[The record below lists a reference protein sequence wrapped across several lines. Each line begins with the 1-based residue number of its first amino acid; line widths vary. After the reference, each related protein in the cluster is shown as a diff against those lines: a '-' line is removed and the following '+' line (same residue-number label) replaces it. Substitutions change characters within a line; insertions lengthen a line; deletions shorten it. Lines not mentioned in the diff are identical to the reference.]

1 MSRDELR
8 RRCSDQGAHWRLEA
22 DEVSSHSDPG
32 HDSVLGRL
40 ESGYDTSP
48 QSVCELRDVRLFG
61 SRGLLQTADGA
72 FVLPRNA
79 PYWFDEQV
87 RHGSPQAA
95 LDRLRQRVS
104 GAVGSTDPDST
115 IDVAV
120 NMVMR
125 TRPHYAHWLLE
136 YLPMLRAVS
145 FYEETT
151 GTTPTLIVNS
161 DPPDWMRKSL
171 DLLGYDESRR
181 HEWDDGRATI
191 DRLVFPFSSVVGSTL
206 GAVSYVPAEH
216 RWLRGELLDSVSGT
230 DPSGTNRY
238 YISRQGMDKRYVLNF
253 DEIRPI
259 LEAYDF
265 EIIRPEEL
273 AVTEQIRT
281 FSRGS
286 FFVGPLGGG
295 LHNTFYATA
304 ATVLELLPP
313 RTLYPTQC
321 LLDNEL
327 GHDYT
332 RLAGDQ
338 YPVAAYEAAAGAGH
352 KNTPFRV
359 DPATLRLAI
368 ESKL

>member
-1 MSRDELR
+1 
-8 RRCSDQGAHWRLEA
+8 
-22 DEVSSHSDPG
+22 
-32 HDSVLGRL
+32 
-40 ESGYDTSP
+40 
-48 QSVCELRDVRLFG
+48 
-61 SRGLLQTADGA
+61 
-72 FVLPRNA
+72 
-79 PYWFDEQV
+79 
-87 RHGSPQAA
+87 
-95 LDRLRQRVS
+95 
-104 GAVGSTDPDST
+104 
-115 IDVAV
+115 
-120 NMVMR
+120 MVMR

-151 GTTPTLIVNS
+151 GKTPTLIVNS
-161 DPPDWMRKSL
+161 DPPDWMRESL
-171 DLLGYDESRR
+171 DLLGYHENRR
-181 HEWDDGRATI
+181 HEWDGDRATI

-206 GAVSYVPAEH
+206 EAVSYVPAEH

-230 DPSGTNRY
+230 DRSGANRY

-253 DEIRPI
+253 AEIRPI

-265 EIIRPEEL
+265 EVVRPEEL
-273 AVTEQIRT
+273 SVTEQIRK
-281 FSRGS
+281 FSQGS

-332 RLAGDQ
+332 RLAGVQ
-338 YPVAAYEAAAGAGH
+338 YSVAAYEAVAGAGH

-359 DPATLRLAI
+359 DPAALRLAI
-368 ESKL
+368 ESKLDGDDES